1 MKLFNWINPLWI
13 IDTFFTMRIE
23 PITATSALGAMLGA
37 GGTAAANAAITGAG
51 IGALGSAA
59 TGSDPLKG
67 ALIGGALGGG
77 GSLLGV
83 GGGAA
88 GAVDDVATT
97 GANVAKNVTPEVAT
111 TFMNENIPT
120 LLTNE
125 ATRTAAAFN
134 PSQFA
139 VQGFSDGVM
148 NQYAPNFADIAM
160 GKSADFTGGGYGVS
174 FLNNIGSSALDALKN
189 NPVQTAGLGMG
200 VYDRINAQPQQ
211 TQAQPGQVNRG
222 KGSVQYE
229 PLLTTQIPRRRYP
242 LSLLG

>member
-1 MKLFNWINPLWI
+1 M
-13 IDTFFTMRIE
+13 D
-23 PITATSALGAMLGA
+23 PITLTGIAALDAALVGAGVGAATSAVT
-37 GGTAAANAAITGAG
+37 GG
-51 IGALGSAA
+51 
-59 TGSDPLKG
+59 DPLKG
-67 ALIGGALGGG
+67 ALIGGVTGGG
-77 GSLLGV
+77 GSLLG
-83 GGGAA
+83 GAGGAA
-88 GAVDDVATT
+88 GGASEATKNA
-97 GANVAKNVTPEVAT
+97 ANVASNVTPEVAT
-111 TFMNENIPT
+111 TFMNENIPA

-139 VQGFSDGVM
+139 TQGFSDGVM

-160 GKSADFTGGGYGVS
+160 GKSANFTGGGYGGN
-174 FLNNIGSSALDALKN
+174 FFNNIGSSALDALKQ

-211 TQAQPGQVNRG
+211 MQAQPGQVSRG

-229 PLLTTQIPRRRYP
+229 PLLMTQVPRRKYP

>member
-1 MKLFNWINPLWI
+1 M
-13 IDTFFTMRIE
+13 D
-23 PITATSALGAMLGA
+23 PITITGIAALDAALVGA
-37 GGTAAANAAITGAG
+37 GVGAAT
-51 IGALGSAA
+51 SAA
-59 TGSDPLKG
+59 TGGDPLKG
-67 ALIGGALGGG
+67 ALIGGATGGG
-77 GSLLGV
+77 GSLLG
-83 GGGAA
+83 GSGGAA
-88 GAVDDVATT
+88 ASAVDDVATT
-97 GANVAKNVTPEVAT
+97 SANVASNVTPEVAT

-139 VQGFSDGVM
+139 TQGFSDGVM

-160 GKSADFTGGGYGVS
+160 GKSADFTGGGYGGG
-174 FLNNIGSSALDALKN
+174 FLNNMGQSALDALKN

>member
-13 IDTFFTMRIE
+13 IDTFLTMRLE

-51 IGALGSAA
+51 IGALGGAA

-88 GAVDDVATT
+88 GSASEAVGSTAGAAIPGSIESAGLVLNPATGTYLNPAYFAGATSSLPLYT
-97 GANVAKNVTPEVAT
+97 GAGS
-111 TFMNENIPT
+111 T
-120 LLTNE
+120 L
-125 ATRTAAAFN
+125 
-134 PSQFA
+134 SQI
-139 VQGFSDGVM
+139 G
-148 NQYAPNFADIAM
+148 
-160 GKSADFTGGGYGVS
+160 TGLGSLGSEINTGLGSLGG
-174 FLNNIGSSALDALKN
+174 SALESLRT

-211 TQAQPGQVNRG
+211 MQAQPAQVSLG

-229 PLLTTQIPRRRYP
+229 PLLMTQVPRRRYP

>member
-1 MKLFNWINPLWI
+1 M
-13 IDTFFTMRIE
+13 D
-23 PITATSALGAMLGA
+23 PITLTGIAALDAALVGA
-37 GGTAAANAAITGAG
+37 GVGAA
-51 IGALGSAA
+51 GSAI

-88 GAVDDVATT
+88 GSAVDDVATT
-97 GANVAKNVTPEVAT
+97 SANVASNVTPEVAT
-111 TFMNENIPT
+111 TFMNENIPA

-139 VQGFSDGVM
+139 TQGFTDGVM

-160 GKSADFTGGGYGVS
+160 GKSADFTGGGYGGS
-174 FLNNIGSSALDALKN
+174 FFNNMGQSALDALKN

-211 TQAQPGQVNRG
+211 VQAQPAQVSRG

>member
-1 MKLFNWINPLWI
+1 M
-13 IDTFFTMRIE
+13 D
-23 PITATSALGAMLGA
+23 PITITGIAALDAALVGA
-37 GGTAAANAAITGAG
+37 GVGAAT
-51 IGALGSAA
+51 SAA
-59 TGSDPLKG
+59 TGGEPLKG
-67 ALIGGALGGG
+67 ALIGGATGGG
-77 GSLLGV
+77 GSLLG
-83 GGGAA
+83 GSGGAA
-88 GAVDDVATT
+88 ASAVDDVATT

-139 VQGFSDGVM
+139 TQGFTDGVM

-160 GKSADFTGGGYGVS
+160 GKSANFTGGGYGGG
-174 FLNNIGSSALDALKN
+174 FLNNMGQSALDALKN

-211 TQAQPGQVNRG
+211 MQIQPGQVSRG

-229 PLLTTQIPRRRYP
+229 PLLTTQIPRRKYP
-242 LSLLG
+242 YSLLG

>member
-1 MKLFNWINPLWI
+1 M
-13 IDTFFTMRIE
+13 D
-23 PITATSALGAMLGA
+23 PITITGIAALDAALVGA
-37 GGTAAANAAITGAG
+37 GVGAAT
-51 IGALGSAA
+51 SAA
-59 TGSDPLKG
+59 TGGDPLKG
-67 ALIGGALGGG
+67 ALIGGVTGGG
-77 GSLLGV
+77 GSLLG
-83 GGGAA
+83 GSGGAA
-88 GAVDDVATT
+88 ASAVDDVATT

-111 TFMNENIPT
+111 TFMNENISP

-139 VQGFSDGVM
+139 TQGFSDGVM

-160 GKSADFTGGGYGVS
+160 GKSANFTGGGYGGG
-174 FLNNIGSSALDALKN
+174 FFNNMGQSALDALKN

-211 TQAQPGQVNRG
+211 VQAQPGQVSRG